1 MSSWQELALLAL
13 KEDAPETYEEIVRD
27 GWLAKYLDDK
37 AEMAQRAYRE
47 AIRSGLE
54 PWEAEEI
61 VRAQIINPKG

>member
-1 MSSWQELALLAL
+1 MSSWQEMALLAL
-13 KEDAPETYEEIVRD
+13 KEDAPDLYEEIVRD

-37 AEMAQRAYRE
+37 AETARRVYRG